1 MRAMIN
7 HMILKRVHHLSSDWL
22 ASITDGSRLALGN
35 YCSDFSCNYYVVLI
49 GSNNLGYELKS
60 VGFNQHASQYA
71 GMKVSRNVVFSMTI
85 AGAFAGIGGAMEGL
99 RYIPKHDSDVFV
111 YRNWI

>member
-1 MRAMIN
+1 MWFLLDR
-7 HMILKRVHHLSSDWL
+7 
-22 ASITDGSRLALGN
+22 TT
-35 YCSDFSCNYYVVLI
+35 
-49 GSNNLGYELKS
+49 LGYELKS

-99 RYIPKHDSDVFV
+99 RNIPKHDSNVFI
-111 YRNWI
+111 YRDWI

>member
-1 MRAMIN
+1 MWFLLDR
-7 HMILKRVHHLSSDWL
+7 
-22 ASITDGSRLALGN
+22 TT
-35 YCSDFSCNYYVVLI
+35 
-49 GSNNLGYELKS
+49 LGYELKS

-99 RYIPKHDSDVFV
+99 GTFQSMTAMSSFTGVGFDGIA
-111 YRNWI
+111 